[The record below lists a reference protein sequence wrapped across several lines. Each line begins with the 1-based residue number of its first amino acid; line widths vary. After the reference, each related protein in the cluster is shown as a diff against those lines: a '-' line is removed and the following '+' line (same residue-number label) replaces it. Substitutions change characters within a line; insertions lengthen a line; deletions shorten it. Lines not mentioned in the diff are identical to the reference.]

1 MNEIETRYSSLEK
14 NVLCSVN
21 IAGFGEKPIW
31 ETMLRSH
38 ASIFMYA
45 KVGKEFKECPK
56 KTHKI

>member
-1 MNEIETRYSSLEK
+1 MNEIEKKRK
-14 NVLCSVN
+14 DILCSVN

-31 ETMLRSH
+31 ETMLRSY